1 MLARDR
7 KLCRY
12 QERYAGT
19 YYRKKASVTVIK
31 NLTKRLMDTVD
42 CGMWSSWKDNSKAV
56 KDGMRK
62 GIMLGKKLKVRS
74 EERNTKFNR
83 LRSGRIDKRM
93 IANAGY
99 GAEAIFEK
107 IESFAYNPGI
117 IHISIDNSGSMSGG
131 NFQNAMATAIAIAKA
146 CDMIENMDCVISLR
160 AGSSFGNDR
169 GYGTA
174 VMLVA
179 YDSRKH
185 GMAQIKTCFPKLCVS
200 GSTPEGLCFD
210 AIMKDILDASRG
222 KDAYFVNMSDGCPY
236 FDGYY
241 GEGAY
246 NHTRAQVKKMV
257 REGIK
262 VISYFICQG
271 SPYSRDKESFQ
282 KMYGKEAQFIDTS
295 KIAEV
300 AKTMNS
306 KFLEVA

>member
-1 MLARDR
+1 M
-7 KLCRY
+7 
-12 QERYAGT
+12 
-19 YYRKKASVTVIK
+19 
-31 NLTKRLMDTVD
+31 
-42 CGMWSSWKDNSKAV
+42 
-56 KDGMRK
+56 
-62 GIMLGKKLKVRS
+62 
-74 EERNTKFNR
+74 
-83 LRSGRIDKRM
+83 
-93 IANAGY
+93 
-99 GAEAIFEK
+99 
-107 IESFAYNPGI
+107 
-117 IHISIDNSGSMSGG
+117 
-131 NFQNAMATAIAIAKA
+131 
-146 CDMIENMDCVISLR
+146 
-160 AGSSFGNDR
+160 
-169 GYGTA
+169 
-174 VMLVA
+174 
-179 YDSRKH
+179 
-185 GMAQIKTCFPKLCVS
+185 LCVS

-236 FDGYY
+236 FEGYY

-271 SPYSRDKESFQ
+271 SPYGNDKENFQ